1 MQYLRGELGFSK
13 INEVVPFT
21 YDINDEVRAYMM
33 EYAYSGICKITQ
45 VTESFVKNINYE
57 GNYIYR
63 DLPRYDIS
71 KNSPALFLHL
81 FYPQNP
87 AFYKSPNN
95 RAFTIGD
102 YVNDITFHP

>member
-95 RAFTIGD
+95 RALTIGD